1 MLGQFRGPSLR
12 VLSLLGVLG
21 SRFFNSRFV
30 YALAVV
36 STLAAKATHIRAHQS
51 ALSASDLFF
60 WGPTFFFQDFVLLLG
75 LRWICDLKFN
85 RWRLHEI
92 CQLLAACVS
101 LGLLVLATVNIAFYS
116 IAGTELHWRNVGIAG
131 GGESSRKLVLS
142 GAFRALV
149 VGAVLVTTSFFL
161 QDVCT
166 AIARIV
172 LRVLTTTIKYSL
184 QKIGLAKCVPV
195 TDRETYTKLE
205 QFEFQSDG
213 ERSSR
218 QNSYGQGCFE
228 DRLFNSPGWKYAFA
242 FFSGLIIYQIILLI
256 VRPPEPSFVFMSWA
270 VPALPIID
278 VTHASS
284 ALGVLIPVFGTG
296 IHFEWDSTT
305 ALTDPIPFLWL
316 PNGTAPQGFEDW
328 YDGQSHYNPAKDPL
342 HISNLQ
348 DDLLPEL
355 QGALENVNIRHIL
368 LVKLESTRKDVFPFK
383 KDGFIW
389 QQLAKSFPEGK
400 LPEHI
405 LERLGTLTPTANRMT
420 GDYDDGFQHST
431 KPARGGL
438 NFDNAFTTASYT
450 RKSFTGTLCGVTPL
464 VEDFNVEFLNHI
476 YQPCLPQILN
486 VFNEITEKN
495 ETNYKTYPWKTYMMQ
510 SITDSF
516 DKAHEQLPTMGY
528 AEENIITKEYLK
540 GESPKFGHVDLPDI
554 NYYGM
559 AEIAIEDYIRD
570 AFASAKRDNERVLLT
585 HITSTTHHPFEI
597 PEEEKYVA
605 LSEDSNL
612 DDLSHYLNAV
622 GYVYRWMDKVLG
634 ILDEQ
639 GVANETLVVAVGDHG
654 LAIAENHGVTAY
666 LNPNVANFHVPLV
679 LSHPQL
685 PAISSDA
692 AVQSLQIL
700 PTILDLL
707 LQTNSLSDETAK
719 AADDLLHIYE
729 GQSLIRPVH
738 AESNETGH
746 PDWQFTVMNPGR
758 ATLSVRSA
766 REPRWRLVVPI
777 VEDVEWRFT
786 NREES
791 PNEMEAVVAFGFVSF
806 LDAIK
811 EKYGAEAAEWAEQG
825 SFMARWW
832 VDENQRRYRSS
843 E

>member
-1 MLGQFRGPSLR
+1 MLGQLRGPCLR
-12 VLSLLGVLG
+12 ILTIIGIVA
-21 SRFFNSRFV
+21 SRFFNTRFV
-30 YALAVV
+30 YSIAAV
-36 STLAAKATHIRAHQS
+36 STLAAKAIHIRAHQS
-51 ALSASDLFF
+51 AFRTADLFL
-60 WGPTFFFQDFVLLLG
+60 WGPTFFFQDAILLLG
-75 LRWICDLKFN
+75 LRWICDLKLA
-85 RWRLHEI
+85 RWRLYEV
-92 CQLLAACVS
+92 CQLLAAGVS
-101 LGLLVLATVNIAFYS
+101 LGLLVLATVNISFYS
-116 IAGTELHWRNVGIAG
+116 IAGTELHWRNVGFV
-131 GGESSRKLVLS
+131 GGESSRKVVLS

-149 VGAVLVTTSFFL
+149 VGAVLVATSFFL
-161 QDVCT
+161 QDFCS
-166 AIARIV
+166 ALARIV
-172 LRVLTTTIKYSL
+172 LRIIGTAATFAL
-184 QKIGLAKCVPV
+184 QKSGLSKILRMYNK
-195 TDRETYTKLE
+195 DIYTKLE
-205 QFEFQSDG
+205 QDDLNDSDG
-213 ERSSR
+213 FGH
-218 QNSYGQGCFE
+218 QTSYGQSSFE
-228 DRLFNSPGWKYAFA
+228 DRLYRSPGWKYVFA
-242 FFSGLIIYQIILLI
+242 FFASLIVYQIILVLL
-256 VRPPEPSFVFMSWA
+256 RPPEPSFIFMSWA

-284 ALGVLIPVFGTG
+284 ALGVLLPVFGTG
-296 IHFEWDSTT
+296 MHFEWDDGTT
-305 ALTDPIPFLWL
+305 ALTAATPFSWL
-316 PNGTAPQGFEDW
+316 PNGTSQQGFEDW
-328 YDGQSHYNPAKDPL
+328 YEGEEHYSPDNDPL
-342 HISNLQ
+342 HISNMD

-355 QGALENVNIRHIL
+355 QGALDDVNIRHIL

-389 QQLAKSFPEGK
+389 EQLAKTFPEGK

-420 GDYDDGFQHST
+420 GDYDDGFQHSQNS
-431 KPARGGL
+431 PRGGL
-438 NFDNAFTTASYT
+438 SFDNAFTTASYT

-464 VEDFNVEFLNHI
+464 VADFNVEFENHI

-486 VFNEITEKN
+486 VFNKITEKN
-495 ETNYKTYPWKTYMMQ
+495 DTDYTTYPWKTYMMQ

-516 DKAHEQLPTMGY
+516 DKAHEQLPEMGY

-540 GESPKFGHVDLPDI
+540 GDSPKFGYVDLPDI

-559 AEIAIEDYIRD
+559 AEVAIEDYIRD
-570 AFASAKRDNERVLLT
+570 AFSNAKRDNERVLLT

-612 DDLSHYLNAV
+612 NDLSHYLNAV
-622 GYVYRWMDKVLG
+622 GYVDRWMGKILG

-654 LAIAENHGVTAY
+654 LSIAENHGVTAY

-685 PAISSDA
+685 PALRSDA

-707 LQTNSLSDETAK
+707 RETNSLSDETSQ
-719 AADDLLHIYE
+719 AAEDLLGIYE

-738 AESNETGH
+738 AESEESGYA
-746 PDWQFTVMNPGR
+746 DWQFTVMNPGK

-766 REPRWRLVVPI
+766 RDPAWRIVVPI

-786 NREES
+786 NLEES
-791 PNEMEAVVAFGFVSF
+791 PNETEEIVIFGFVSF
-806 LDAIK
+806 LNAVKDRHGK
-811 EKYGAEAAEWAEQG
+811 DAAEWAEEAA
-825 SFMARWW
+825 FMARWW
-832 VDENQRRYRSS
+832 VDENRRRYRYS